1 MGIILIAKKQ
11 EKLRFPCIA
20 IDFARPDIFWMCKT
34 SIIKISSRSLVYKNN
49 KNNNYPSDDNEVVA
63 DE

>member
-1 MGIILIAKKQ
+1 MGIILIANKQ

-20 IDFARPDIFWMCKT
+20 LDLCKT
-34 SIIKISSRSLVYKNN
+34 CIVIILSRSLVYKNN
-49 KNNNYPSDDNEVVA
+49 ENHYPSDDNEVVA